1 MQFSTLTFGL
11 VAMLMAA
18 LPAISAPQ
26 SGPEFDDAEFMLPD
40 VPSEVANMFTPP
52 EGLKII
58 TDTTLPQMTEG
69 LASVLMTMVTA
80 IGVTTTQPPSLM
92 LPTSTG
98 DVVPQHDHDL
108 DNIEDMED
116 IEDIALPTQLVS
128 LPVFTYSSSAAT
140 ETASS
145 VITIPTSINATTTGN
160 GTHTHTMTMPTALA
174 NSASGLQPFLLSAT
188 TLLALGIAILA
199 L

>member
-1 MQFSTLTFGL
+1 MIFLIWCSN
-11 VAMLMAA
+11 
-18 LPAISAPQ
+18 

-98 DVVPQHDHDL
+98 GVVPQHDHDL

-128 LPVFTYSSSAAT
+128 LPGMNRS
-140 ETASS
+140 
-145 VITIPTSINATTTGN
+145 
-160 GTHTHTMTMPTALA
+160 L
-174 NSASGLQPFLLSAT
+174 
-188 TLLALGIAILA
+188 
-199 L
+199 